1 MKVILQR
8 VLRASV
14 SVDGEVCGSCGR
26 GFLALVGVEKGD
38 CETDARA
45 LADKIA
51 ALRVFED
58 ENGKMNLSLGDVGG
72 SVLSISNF
80 TLSAS
85 CRRGN
90 RPDFTAAAPPD
101 EAEKL
106 YDLFS
111 EMLGELVPTEK
122 GVFGAD
128 MKIDMIADGPV
139 TVPLDSVTLRGPR
152 RK

>member
-14 SVDGEVCGSCGR
+14 SVDGEVRGSCGR

-90 RPDFTAAAPPD
+90 RPDFTTCFRKCSANSSRRKRA
-101 EAEKL
+101 
-106 YDLFS
+106 FS
-111 EMLGELVPTEK
+111 EP
-122 GVFGAD
+122 
-128 MKIDMIADGPV
+128 I
-139 TVPLDSVTLRGPR
+139 
-152 RK
+152 

>member
-14 SVDGEVCGSCGR
+14 AVDGEVRGSCGP

-38 CETDARA
+38 CEADART

-58 ENGKMNLSLGDVGG
+58 ENGKMNLSVGDVGG

-85 CRRGN
+85 HLLPTSQGN
-90 RPDFTAAAPPD
+90 GFRKYSRQNSPLSASGTVTPYILTEQGTVNTPAVVSITALKAQSPAT
-101 EAEKL
+101 ASL
-106 YDLFS
+106 SISAITHIL
-111 EMLGELVPTEK
+111 
-122 GVFGAD
+122 
-128 MKIDMIADGPV
+128 
-139 TVPLDSVTLRGPR
+139 
-152 RK
+152 